1 MKSLHLHIDSLSLPG
16 GTPAQQ
22 RAFVAALE
30 KALAARLS
38 AADTPAPSHAAGR
51 VDTFAAAGAAD
62 TVRVLA
68 DVLAARLRS
77 PRTTENR

>member
-38 AADTPAPSHAAGR
+38 IADTPVPSQAASR
-51 VDTFAAAGAAD
+51 VDTFAAAGAD

-68 DVLAARLRS
+68 DVLGARLRS
-77 PRTTENR
+77 PRSTENR